1 MANYYAAAR
10 SNHFRVNNVEG
21 LKEILPG
28 GVELHEASQHS
39 DQVCLIVT
47 CPDQAGWPFWDHDS
61 DEDDAEIHWVALISP
76 FLLDD
81 EVVIMMEAGA
91 EKLRYISGFAFA
103 FNNKGEEITI
113 RLSDIYERA
122 KDLGTNITAAE
133 Y

>member
-1 MANYYAAAR
+1 
-10 SNHFRVNNVEG
+10 
-21 LKEILPG
+21 
-28 GVELHEASQHS
+28 
-39 DQVCLIVT
+39 
-47 CPDQAGWPFWDHDS
+47 
-61 DEDDAEIHWVALISP
+61 
-76 FLLDD
+76 
-81 EVVIMMEAGA
+81 MMEAGA